1 MHSSYFPVRNGCDDI
16 AVEDF
21 EATLHYPSN
30 YEPLASSLRNAE
42 YYQWFNID
50 DLLPIKAQ
58 NWYIYFQ
65 NIAADSCFTLY
76 RYYHGNY
83 LSTLNFV

>member
-1 MHSSYFPVRNGCDDI
+1 MRIIHSSHFPVRNGFDDI

-50 DLLPIKAQ
+50 GLLPIKAQ
-58 NWYIYFQ
+58 NRIFISEY
-65 NIAADSCFTLY
+65 CC
-76 RYYHGNY
+76 
-83 LSTLNFV
+83 